1 MKTLQISSIATSLP
15 EANLDDPETTYDDVR
30 AATSI
35 LGQFDQGEVTV
46 TRFAGQSPWERHLDG
61 EEFFFVLEGSIEFL
75 LLPDHGAEWRSAASK
90 GDGFIVP
97 RGCWHR
103 THASSG
109 TAAIVVRASDHGP
122 VTFVDDPRTAGPDD
136 LID

>member
-1 MKTLQISSIATSLP
+1 MKALQISKIAAGLP
-15 EANLDDPETTYDDVR
+15 EANLDDPKTTYDDAR
-30 AATSI
+30 GATSV
-35 LGQFDQGEVTV
+35 LGSFDRGEVTV

-75 LLPDHGAEWRSAASK
+75 LLPDHGGELRSAASK

-109 TAAIVVRASDHGP
+109 TAVIVVRGSDHGP
-122 VTFVDDPRTAGPDD
+122 VTFVDDPRTARADD